1 MARRLIGIA
10 IAAVSQAVGAGVRAA
25 PAASGSLER
34 TDRDCTTDRYPDL
47 VTTYCEYSYFT
58 PSGFANDPNTHSVE
72 WVQIAVEPRRG
83 WCLTHAHGFMR
94 QPGSSVG
101 AWVPKPPATAGLNSI
116 RLSVTSRGRL
126 LGTVKQRFRL
136 SHGVTSATV
145 ERRSGGD
152 RYSWHWQGHTRDKVL
167 IAVGAEFARPPSED
181 DVYVTRQ
188 NTVLKSTEC

>member
-1 MARRLIGIA
+1 VPFAGPALSHCAEAVARTQSDLL
-10 IAAVSQAVGAGVRAA
+10 RA
-25 PAASGSLER
+25 
-34 TDRDCTTDRYPDL
+34 
-47 VTTYCEYSYFT
+47 
-58 PSGFANDPNTHSVE
+58 
-72 WVQIAVEPRRG
+72 
-83 WCLTHAHGFMR
+83 
-94 QPGSSVG
+94 PGSSVG

-167 IAVGAEFARPPSED
+167 IEVGAEFARPPSED